1 MVEKLPPI
9 EIDFSCIESI
19 APAKKAS
26 KKVADPKNK
35 VIFIRVTNKTMLNSL
50 HFHVNP
56 KPVSLSFSSHIFLC
70 PPKYTNFKSAMCT
83 RKGKFEFP

>member
-1 MVEKLPPI
+1 MVEKLSPI
-9 EIDFSCIESI
+9 EIDFSYIYIESI

-56 KPVSLSFSSHIFLC
+56 KSISLSFSSRTFFMPSEIHKFQICDVHL
-70 PPKYTNFKSAMCT
+70 KS
-83 RKGKFEFP
+83 